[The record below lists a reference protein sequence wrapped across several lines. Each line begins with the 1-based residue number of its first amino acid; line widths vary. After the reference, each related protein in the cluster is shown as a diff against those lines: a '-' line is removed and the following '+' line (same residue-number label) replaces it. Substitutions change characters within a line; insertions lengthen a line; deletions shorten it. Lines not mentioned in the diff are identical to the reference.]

1 MHEFS
6 FGSDSECMSFYVRQI
21 QCLLP
26 KSVFDVLHVVSARM
40 DERSSLSWNSSAIF
54 PDVRSVAGP
63 SSPEFRPIW
72 WATEEI
78 GSSLFL
84 QSTTTT
90 RALSAW
96 FVPHQKHLAVLGV
109 SFFTV
114 GCQAIKFILELF
126 NVGSTESSDNKV

>member
-1 MHEFS
+1 
-6 FGSDSECMSFYVRQI
+6 
-21 QCLLP
+21 
-26 KSVFDVLHVVSARM
+26 
-40 DERSSLSWNSSAIF
+40 
-54 PDVRSVAGP
+54 VAGP

-114 GCQAIKFILELF
+114 GCQAIKFYSGTVQCWLDRI
-126 NVGSTESSDNKV
+126 KW